1 MTRILTL
8 LTLCCFILIS
18 CTTQPPKQN
27 RIKIAGTVEFPDDRF
42 SIQLFYRDGSEK
54 MVIDSIPLSADN
66 SFEKEII
73 LPHAGVYTIDC
84 MKWEVLNFWGE
95 DEDIFVK
102 FRGQDTAKVKI
113 KNPPFQRIE
122 NSGPNNELMNLIN
135 YFGYM
140 SYQNMIAMGQELYQA
155 SRSDSQEWKDFAAD
169 GYQKNSDTHKQ
180 YINFLAQTFWDR
192 NSIIALLPQLRDAK
206 IKSELLEKLDQTK
219 ADYPPYMRWKEQEAE
234 KVLRNSQLQVG
245 ATAPAFSYPSADG
258 KTTFEP
264 ADFKG
269 KYLVI
274 DFWASWCGPCR
285 NVIPEIKELYSKYN
299 QKGLEILSVSIDSK
313 EKDWKAAL
321 KEEAMPWPGQILAPN
336 AGKEVLNLYQFNA
349 IPHIVL
355 LDKDGKIIGRN
366 LTMSQLESELEKLLA
381 K

>member
-1 MTRILTL
+1 
-8 LTLCCFILIS
+8 
-18 CTTQPPKQN
+18 
-27 RIKIAGTVEFPDDRF
+27 
-42 SIQLFYRDGSEK
+42 
-54 MVIDSIPLSADN
+54 
-66 SFEKEII
+66 
-73 LPHAGVYTIDC
+73 
-84 MKWEVLNFWGE
+84 
-95 DEDIFVK
+95 
-102 FRGQDTAKVKI
+102 
-113 KNPPFQRIE
+113 
-122 NSGPNNELMNLIN
+122 
-135 YFGYM
+135 
-140 SYQNMIAMGQELYQA
+140 
-155 SRSDSQEWKDFAAD
+155 
-169 GYQKNSDTHKQ
+169 
-180 YINFLAQTFWDR
+180 
-192 NSIIALLPQLRDAK
+192 
-206 IKSELLEKLDQTK
+206 
-219 ADYPPYMRWKEQEAE
+219 MRWKEQEAE

-245 ATAPAFSYPSADG
+245 VTAPAFSYPSADG

-336 AGKEVLNLYQFNA
+336 AGKEVLRLYQFNA